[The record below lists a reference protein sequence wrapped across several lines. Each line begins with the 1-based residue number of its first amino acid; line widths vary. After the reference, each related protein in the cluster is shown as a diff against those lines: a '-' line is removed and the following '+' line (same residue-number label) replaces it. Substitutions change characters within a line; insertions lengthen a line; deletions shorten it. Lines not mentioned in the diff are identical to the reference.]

1 MGLMRR
7 RVSPA
12 LTAVLAI
19 LGFLLITAATSA
31 DATKKE
37 EAPRKARLIGLIEER
52 RAQVDAYDETVERLQ
67 GEVRTAREQA
77 VRRQESDRSE
87 SERLARL
94 AAEAGTTALTGRGI
108 EVRLNDSDR
117 EPAETEDAGAYKVH
131 DTDLQLVVNALF
143 DAGAE
148 AVAVN
153 GSRIVAT
160 TPIRAAGDTIVV
172 NFRPVTPPYR
182 VIAIA
187 ADEGDFLAS
196 DIAKRFRRW
205 TTLFGLGFSVREDDS
220 LTVPAYT
227 GRVAIVTASPKPEPP
242 RAPGDRGARR

>member
-1 MGLMRR
+1 MRK

-12 LTAVLAI
+12 LTAVLAL

-31 DATKKE
+31 DATRRE
-37 EAPRKARLIGLIEER
+37 EAPRKERLIGLIEER
-52 RAQVDAYDETVERLQ
+52 RGQVDELDETVERLQ
-67 GEVRTAREQA
+67 GEVRAARDRA
-77 VRRQESDRSE
+77 VRRRESDESE
-87 SERLARL
+87 SQRLARL
-94 AAEAGTTALTGRGI
+94 AAEAGTTALKGRGI

-117 EPAETEDAGAYKVH
+117 EPAETDDAGAYKVH
-131 DTDLQLVVNALF
+131 DADLQLVVNALF

-153 GSRIVAT
+153 DSRIVAT

-187 ADEGDFLAS
+187 ADEDDFLAS
-196 DIAKRFRRW
+196 EIANRFRRW
-205 TTLFGLGFSVREDDS
+205 TKLFGLGFSVREDDS

-227 GRVAIVTASPKPEPP
+227 GRVAISTADPVRP
-242 RAPGDRGARR
+242 D